1 MRVVLDTNV
10 FVSAVFF
17 GGVPGEILAAWRREE
32 VQLVLSAEIAD
43 EYRRVGA
50 RLAADFPGVN
60 LGPILQLVLSGSE
73 LVSTPPLP
81 EPPCRDPDDD
91 RFVACAVA
99 AEAQFLVSGDQDLLA
114 LSDVMGVT
122 ILSPRTFLD
131 TVLRGTGS

>member
-81 EPPCRDPDDD
+81 EPLCRDPDDD
-91 RFVACAVA
+91 KFVACAVA

>member
-50 RLAADFPGVN
+50 RLAADFQGVN

-73 LVSTPPLP
+73 LVPAPPLP
-81 EPPCRDPDDD
+81 EPLCRDPDDD
-91 RFVACAVA
+91 KFVACAVA

-122 ILSPRTFLD
+122 ILSPRAFLD

>member
-1 MRVVLDTNV
+1 M
-10 FVSAVFF
+10 
-17 GGVPGEILAAWRREE
+17 
-32 VQLVLSAEIAD
+32 
-43 EYRRVGA
+43 
-50 RLAADFPGVN
+50 N
-60 LGPILQLVLSGSE
+60 LGPILQLVLSNSE

-81 EPPCRDPDDD
+81 EPLCRDPDDD
-91 RFVACAVA
+91 KFVACAVA